1 MAHAEIELAYVPVGE
16 QALRRAVVDDA
27 TVLHDVAVA
36 RDGQRGARVLLDEQ
50 HRQPQ
55 LVTQA
60 RDQGHEALD
69 DQRCQAERELVD
81 QQHARSAQQR
91 GRQRQ
96 HLALAAREI
105 SRQLSA
111 AAGEHGKVVEH
122 LLERHRRARRATIG
136 QRPRHERAQI
146 FLDCQGL
153 EDLVALGHQ
162 HEPAPRQLVRRAA
175 GDGRALEHDPTAD
188 DLCVVSAEKARDRAE
203 RGRLAGAVGAEQR
216 DDRARRHAERHAL
229 DRRRHMV
236 VDDLEVLQLEQRR
249 HDAERSG
256 R

>member
-1 MAHAEIELAYVPVGE
+1 MLHHV
-16 QALRRAVVDDA
+16 AVVG
-27 TVLHDVAVA
+27 
-36 RDGQRGARVLLDEQ
+36 DGQRRPGVLLDQ
-50 HRQPQ
+50 QDGDPQ
-55 LVTQA
+55 LVAQPP
-60 RDQGHEALD
+60 DQVHQALD
-69 DQRCQAERELVD
+69 DERRQAERELVD
-81 QQHARSAQQR
+81 QQDARVAEQR
-91 GRQRQ
+91 GGQRQ

-122 LLERHRRARRATIG
+122 LLKRHRRARRATIG

-216 DDRARRHAERHAL
+216 DDRARRHAKGHAL
-229 DRRRHMV
+229 DRGRDVV
-236 VDDLEVLQLEQRR
+236 VDDLEVLQLEDWS
-249 HDAERSG
+249 HDAGRSG